1 MKLSIYISYLFISLS
16 IFFLGIPTSKQINNK
31 RNLNNVHPFHPNPDN
46 HSFGMRLRKLP
57 GKISEVYAPVFVK
70 PAPGN
75 EATIVGLTHDS
86 LRIFYINSPG
96 AADRMM
102 SITSADGGLTWGD
115 PKMEFNLPHQ
125 GAHGNQVIKDHNGE
139 LHCVFLVQGE
149 GKGGYRGRLSNI
161 WYSHKK
167 IEQKRGEWT
176 TPKEIFHGYVGALRG
191 FIQLKG
197 GRLLLAFA
205 KAVPEWEKVPPKGIT
220 DYGWNEIISLYSDD
234 GGKVW
239 KHSESGL
246 KVVSEHGKAT
256 RYGGIEPAIL
266 ELKNG
271 KIWMLIR
278 TNSAYLYESY
288 SVDGGKSWQQ
298 PRPTKFIS
306 SNSPAAILR
315 LRDNRIV
322 IFWCSD
328 QCWDNPHSYAD
339 GGRQVLHAA
348 ISNDDA
354 KTWRGFRE
362 VLIKIEGNIPH
373 HGDFGVSYSSA
384 VETADGKIA
393 LISGQ
398 GAGKVIV
405 LFDPDWLEQ
414 GSYRDNFSKGLI
426 QWTMFGGDS
435 VTKLLILP
443 NMRDKKALLI
453 RKSANKKDLNT
464 EAVWNFPMASK
475 GELILKIRKNMG
487 SRGIN
492 VALSDHFS
500 TCGDT
505 MANKHAVFVFSVPGT
520 NKTWEKS
527 DNDMTIEISWSIT
540 SKKASL
546 YLNNQL
552 IKIANIQRHP
562 NFGINYLRV
571 GIPGD
576 KEDLSGYYIKSVNS
590 VTK

>member
-1 MKLSIYISYLFISLS
+1 MKLSIYISSLLIPLS
-16 IFFLGIPTSKQINNK
+16 IFFLETPPNKHINHK
-31 RNLNNVHPFHPNPDN
+31 GNLNTVHPFYPTPDN
-46 HSFGMRLRKLP
+46 HLFGMRLRKLP

-70 PAPGN
+70 TSPGN

-86 LRIFYINSPG
+86 LRIFYINSQDS
-96 AADRMM
+96 ADRMM
-102 SITSADGGLTWGD
+102 SITSVDRGLAWGNQ
-115 PKMEFNLPHQ
+115 KKAFNLPHQ
-125 GAHGNQVIKDHNGE
+125 GANGNQVIKDHNGK
-139 LHCVFLVQGE
+139 LHCVFLVQEE
-149 GKGGYRGRLSNI
+149 GNGGYRGRLDNI
-161 WYSHKK
+161 WYSHTNR
-167 IEQKRGEWT
+167 QRNEWT
-176 TPKEIFHGYVGALRG
+176 TPEEIFHGYVGALRG

-205 KAVPEWEKVPPKGIT
+205 KAVPEWEKVPPRGIT

-234 GGKVW
+234 GGKIW
-239 KHSESGL
+239 ERSKNGL
-246 KVVSEHGKAT
+246 KVVSQSGKTT

-278 TNSAYLYESY
+278 TNSGYLYESY

-298 PRPTKFIS
+298 PQPTKFIS

-348 ISNDDA
+348 ISNDEG

-362 VLIKIEGNIPH
+362 VLTKIVENIPH
-373 HGDFGVSYSSA
+373 HGDFGVSYSSV

-393 LISGQ
+393 LVSGQ
-398 GAGKVIV
+398 GAGKAIV
-405 LFDPDWLEQ
+405 LFDPNWLEQ
-414 GSYRDNFSKGLI
+414 RSYKDNFSKGLV
-426 QWTMFGGDS
+426 QWTLFGGDS
-435 VTKLLILP
+435 VTKLSVLP

-453 RKSANKKDLNT
+453 RKSANKKYLNT
-464 EAVWNFPMASK
+464 EAVWNFPMTSK
-475 GELILKIRKNMG
+475 GEVVLKIRKNMG

-500 TCGDT
+500 TCNDT

-527 DNDMTIEISWSIT
+527 DNDMTIEVRWGIRN
-540 SKKASL
+540 KKASL

-562 NFGINYLRV
+562 SFGINYLRV

-576 KEDLSGYYIKSVNS
+576 QEDLSGYYIKSVNS